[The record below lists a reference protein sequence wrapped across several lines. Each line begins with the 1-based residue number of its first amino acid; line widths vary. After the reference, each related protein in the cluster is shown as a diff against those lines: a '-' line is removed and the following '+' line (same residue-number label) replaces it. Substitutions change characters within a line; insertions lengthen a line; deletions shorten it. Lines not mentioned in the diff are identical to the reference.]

1 MTYLAFAL
9 SLATLALLAWEL
21 HGNRK
26 ERQTLALLIKSRD
39 VQEFVRA
46 ETALAMP
53 RVVEPEPT
61 PPSIPL
67 DMADPDRVAAALEAN
82 DNKPAA

>member
-1 MTYLAFAL
+1 MIYLAFAL

-26 ERQTLALLIKSRD
+26 ERQSLALLIKSRD

-46 ETALAMP
+46 ETALALPQDKEDEPKP
-53 RVVEPEPT
+53 RL
-61 PPSIPL
+61 IPFEQ
-67 DMADPDRVAAALEAN
+67 ADPDKVAEAME
-82 DNKPAA
+82 KTAKQTT